1 MGIVALSC
9 LIGFTNAQYVT
20 QQKYFLHPRLVICF
34 FSNLTHKTKTRTANR
49 WETTNINPPGPT
61 KLSSPLTVGVRLCC
75 AFHQPH
81 HFSNVGPKP
90 FCWAKLAC
98 FDFSSS
104 NFLLFGHILST
115 SWAALRGSILG
126 GNIVELRAKPLLV
139 ISARRP
145 FYVFLILLCV
155 GFFDAVPWSPA
166 PIPSL

>member
-1 MGIVALSC
+1 
-9 LIGFTNAQYVT
+9 
-20 QQKYFLHPRLVICF
+20 
-34 FSNLTHKTKTRTANR
+34 
-49 WETTNINPPGPT
+49 
-61 KLSSPLTVGVRLCC
+61 
-75 AFHQPH
+75 
-81 HFSNVGPKP
+81 
-90 FCWAKLAC
+90 
-98 FDFSSS
+98 
-104 NFLLFGHILST
+104 LFGHILST